1 MSPGLSD
8 HPKNFPRRDETHS
21 KQHSLLFLVL
31 VILSL
36 FLFLYLVFL
45 VLIIVI
51 VIVVGGLGGSGGGGG
66 STRSS
71 RSYRFVSPNV
81 PYCLV
86 QSSPVEEGCLTRC
99 REGRGLGCLR
109 SGRDLKNQYT
119 RLLFFSR
126 KDIGY
131 NLPKPGGGGGMA
143 AAGNGSEKYQQSVTG
158 KIQKKPFKSHVFFVC
173 LFL

>member
-8 HPKNFPRRDETHS
+8 HPKNCPRRDETHS

-31 VILSL
+31 VVLVVLSL

-119 RLLFFSR
+119 RLLFSVER
-126 KDIGY
+126 ILDITY
-131 NLPKPGGGGGMA
+131 RNQEA
-143 AAGNGSEKYQQSVTG
+143 AAAWRQRVTALRS
-158 KIQKKPFKSHVFFVC
+158 ISSR
-173 LFL
+173 

>member
-8 HPKNFPRRDETHS
+8 HPKNCPRRDETHS
-21 KQHSLLFLVL
+21 KQNSFLVL
-31 VILSL
+31 V
-36 FLFLYLVFL
+36 LVFL
-45 VLIIVI
+45 ILIIVLIIVI
-51 VIVVGGLGGSGGGGG
+51 GGLGGSGGG
-66 STRSS
+66 STMSS

-99 REGRGLGCLR
+99 RKGRGLGCLR
-109 SGRDLKNQYT
+109 SGRDLKIQYI
-119 RLLFFSR
+119 RLLFSSR
-126 KDIGY
+126 KDIVY

-173 LFL
+173 LIL